1 MRIKFVYL
9 LLILAFSNLA
19 KAQNSDKQVA
29 NELVRNMLLYQMLN
43 DFTTVI
49 PVFFIVP
56 GWYFFGS
63 FEVSQMPVFVDE
75 DYYAELDLKNRKS
88 ALHKELFEV
97 FDVNFIPEITE
108 DKHMEVRLI
117 DDERLL
123 YRLRVYRNDDTLF
136 LLQASGKNFDE
147 KLFKIVGG
155 ELMEVIKKDKYGVS
169 VQHLEKYGDTLIINR
184 DFDAKKNIYYFSELR
199 YSNQNQLQSKS
210 TFKQKANGKSK
221 LISKQVYHYI
231 NNTLASIKNFNK
243 NGTLID
249 STVFTYNLD
258 NLISSINKMEQNKNI
273 FSINFKYNDD
283 GALIKKGF
291 LSNKII
297 YDIEYNRERDNIVG
311 LKMNFLR
318 NDQNEFLFDI
328 NLQNQLSR
336 IQHLKSYYR
345 ALSPIEKDEILFNYN
360 ANGNIKSIRVIDK
373 KGKISK
379 EINFEYA
386 YFTL

>member
-184 DFDAKKNIYYFSELR
+184 DFDAKKNMVLLPFSW
-199 YSNQNQLQSKS
+199 
-210 TFKQKANGKSK
+210 
-221 LISKQVYHYI
+221 V
-231 NNTLASIKNFNK
+231 
-243 NGTLID
+243 
-249 STVFTYNLD
+249 
-258 NLISSINKMEQNKNI
+258 
-273 FSINFKYNDD
+273 
-283 GALIKKGF
+283 
-291 LSNKII
+291 
-297 YDIEYNRERDNIVG
+297 
-311 LKMNFLR
+311 
-318 NDQNEFLFDI
+318 
-328 NLQNQLSR
+328 
-336 IQHLKSYYR
+336 
-345 ALSPIEKDEILFNYN
+345 
-360 ANGNIKSIRVIDK
+360 
-373 KGKISK
+373 KGKTTVK
-379 EINFEYA
+379 KQ
-386 YFTL
+386 